1 MEENLTSKNIFIKA
15 RVNLPEYMVIKR
27 KISL

>member
-1 MEENLTSKNIFIKA
+1 MEENLISKNIFIKESA
-15 RVNLPEYMVIKR
+15 NLPEYMVIKR

>member
-1 MEENLTSKNIFIKA
+1 MEENLKSKNIFIKA